1 MQNVHGKEM
10 DLLRVTVKV
19 PGKRPPRA
27 VAPAGPSPAPTGV
40 NGLAA
45 ADGAGAGAGPVR
57 CCDVDPSPDLTE
69 LWGNVSGGRLV

>member
-1 MQNVHGKEM
+1 MQNIHGKEM

-27 VAPAGPSPAPTGV
+27 VAHAGPSAAPIGSGPGV

-45 ADGAGAGAGPVR
+45 ADGTSAGAG
-57 CCDVDPSPDLTE
+57 VDPSLDLTE